1 LFLTGEISGW
11 QAILIGLVEGL
22 TEFLPISS
30 TAHMAIVPQLLRM
43 PDPGA
48 AFSAVVQL
56 GPVVAIIAY
65 FRHDLARYIRGILR
79 TRTPANLRPGDIDA
93 RLGWFTVFA
102 TIPALILGK
111 LLEKHIDREFRSL
124 YVIAG
129 ALILLALFLWLAE
142 WVGKRNKSLEQMT
155 FPDSQAIGWAQTL
168 ALVPG
173 ASRSGVTMTAG
184 MFLGLDRESA
194 TRFSFL
200 LSVPVITAAGIYKL
214 ITDVLRQPD
223 LKAEIVPYT
232 LGTLVAAVSAYAII
246 HWFLG
251 YMRRHNTGIFIVYRI
266 LLGLLLLALLHFGVI
281 QDGEKKT
288 ATPPAAQQAQAA
300 KALPASPLP

>member
-1 LFLTGEISGW
+1 MRLLLTGEISW
-11 QAILIGLVEGL
+11 LQAILIGLVEGL

-30 TAHMAIVPQLLRM
+30 TAHMAIVPQLLRL
-43 PDPGA
+43 PDPGT

-56 GPVVAIIAY
+56 GPMVAIIAY

-79 TRTPANLRPGDIDA
+79 TRTPANIRPGDIDA

-124 YVIAG
+124 YVMAG

-142 WVGKRNKSLEQMT
+142 WIGKRNKTLEQMT
-155 FPDSQAIGWAQTL
+155 FPDSQGIGWAQTL

-200 LSVPVITAAGIYKL
+200 LSVPIITAAGVYKL

-223 LKAEIVPYT
+223 LKAEVVPYL

-266 LLGLLLLALLHFGVI
+266 LLGVLLLALLHFGVI
-281 QDGEKKT
+281 QDSAKKAE
-288 ATPPAAQQAQAA
+288 ATPSTQS
-300 KALPASPLP
+300 ALKISARN